1 MDQLEG
7 PEQDLLS
14 QWVDTTYRT
23 VQKVNG
29 RYVVA
34 FCHTPDR
41 IFEFLPKQWALLYHL
56 SRTTT
61 VEEACQ
67 KADYSLKSA
76 RKFLNSRDYQ
86 AFALAAQEIEAV
98 VQGFPAIRVLY
109 ETIRQFKGE
118 IKLDESQNKALD
130 RLERLL
136 MPKKRSGDMTG
147 SVNIQVNNFPT
158 LPADVVEKL
167 KALGDERAT
176 INTTA
181 A

>member
-1 MDQLEG
+1 MEQITG
-7 PEQDLLS
+7 PDDLLT
-14 QWVDTTYRT
+14 QWVDNTYKT
-23 VQKVNG
+23 VQQIDG

-41 IFEFLPKQWALLYHL
+41 IYDFSAKQWTLLYHL
-56 SRTTT
+56 SRTQTL
-61 VEEACQ
+61 EEACTA
-67 KADYSLKSA
+67 ADLSINSA
-76 RKFLNSRDYQ
+76 QRFLRSREYIE
-86 AFALAAQEIEAV
+86 FSTAAREIEAV
-98 VQGFPAIRVLY
+98 VRGFPAIRVLY

-118 IKLDESQNKALD
+118 IKLDDNQNKALD

-136 MPKKRSGDMTG
+136 MPKSRSSEATG
-147 SVNIQVNNFPT
+147 SVNIQVNNYPT
-158 LPADVVEKL
+158 LPPDVVEKL